1 MSNNPNCLLKGA
13 SQAEYGIALY
23 RAMAAHNIVSPLCF
37 GRCASACGEC
47 GLKLTVI
54 FPIGDIDP
62 GPKTVSVEIDP
73 GEECIDINANQYA
86 QEIADKYSWK

>member
-13 SQAEYGIALY
+13 SQAENGIALY
-23 RAMAAHNIVSPLCF
+23 SAMAAAHNIVSPLRF

-54 FPIGDIDP
+54 FPIGDINP
-62 GPKTVSVEIDP
+62 EPKTVSVEIDP
-73 GEECIDINANQYA
+73 GEECIDINADQYA
-86 QEIADKYSWK
+86 QEIADKYS